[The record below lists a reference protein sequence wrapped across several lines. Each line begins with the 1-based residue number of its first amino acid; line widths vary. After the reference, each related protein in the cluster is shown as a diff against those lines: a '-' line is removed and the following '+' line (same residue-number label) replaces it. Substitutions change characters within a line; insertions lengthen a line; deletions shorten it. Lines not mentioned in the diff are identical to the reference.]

1 MAIGRKKKLGMAIR
15 RKKIMHKMKR
25 KLGTANWRR
34 KNATEWDLKEKPQ
47 NENGYIVFSEQVS
60 SESRPIKKEM

>member
-1 MAIGRKKKLGMAIR
+1 MEIG

-25 KLGTANWRR
+25 KLGTDNWRR

-47 NENGYIVFSEQVS
+47 NEKRYIVFSEQVS
-60 SESRPIKKEM
+60 SEGRPIKKQM